1 MMKNGFTLLEV
12 LIALLAAALIS
23 IMSFDFLS
31 NTVFLKDRIDNS
43 ISEDSKHSKAI
54 HLMRLDMMQA
64 VPFKLKDQNFN
75 NLNNV
80 FIGSNNERILTF
92 VALTTSDTGILSSKL
107 RRIIYRYN
115 NNNLIRTTTLANN
128 ENIVLSEEILL
139 SEIENLEIY
148 FGDSLDDL
156 VEIYPALNIVEN
168 NIFPEF
174 VILNYR
180 INDKKYN
187 QIMGFFR

>member
-1 MMKNGFTLLEV
+1 MKNGFTLLEV

-156 VEIYPALNIVEN
+156 VEIYPGLNIVEN

>member
-139 SEIENLEIY
+139 SKIENLEIY

-156 VEIYPALNIVEN
+156 VEIYPGLNIVEN

>member
-115 NNNLIRTTTLANN
+115 NNSLIRTTTLANN

-156 VEIYPALNIVEN
+156 VEIYPGLNIVEN

>member
-1 MMKNGFTLLEV
+1 MIKNGFTLLEV

-31 NTVFLKDRIDNS
+31 NTIFLKDRIDNS

-92 VALTTSDTGILSSKL
+92 VALTTSDTAILSSKL
-107 RRIIYRYN
+107 RRIIYRYK

-156 VEIYPALNIVEN
+156 VEIYPGLNIVEN

>member
-1 MMKNGFTLLEV
+1 MKNGFTLLEV

-31 NTVFLKDRIDNS
+31 NTVFLKERIDKS
-43 ISEDSKHSKAI
+43 IVNDSKHSKAI

-80 FIGSNNERILTF
+80 FIGSNEERILTF
-92 VALTTSDTGILSSKL
+92 VALSGADTAIYNSKL
-107 RRIIYRYN
+107 RRIIYRYKN
-115 NNNLIRTTTLANN
+115 NDLIRTTTLANN
-128 ENIVLSEEILL
+128 ENIVLSDEVLL
-139 SEIENLEIY
+139 SDIENLEIY
-148 FGDSLDDL
+148 FGDGLDDL
-156 VEIYPALNIVEN
+156 ADIYPGLNVLEN
-168 NIFPEF
+168 NIFPQY
-174 VILNYR
+174 VVLNYD
-180 INDKKYN
+180 INDKNFY